1 MQTFTTDGANEL
13 ASITRNTD
21 LLTVAGSLSSAPT
34 SLTINGQA
42 ATVYGDL
49 TYAATNGVPIVS
61 GLNQF
66 TAVLNGTLTN
76 HTLAVLP
83 VTTPL
88 RYDATGNLVYDG
100 LKAYGYDCANEL
112 TSITVTNLL
121 RTEYVYDGF
130 GRRRI
135 RRDFSYQRT
144 NGVYALTNE
153 VRYVYDGMLVLQER
167 NGSNA
172 PVVTYT
178 RGLDVS
184 GTLQGAGGIGGLLA
198 RTDGNSTNYYHADGN
213 GNITALINASGTETG
228 RYLYDP
234 YGNLLGLWGAA
245 ALGNTYRFSSKEW
258 DLRTDV
264 YYYGY
269 RYYQPNLQRWL
280 NRDPL
285 EEAGGINLYGF
296 NSNNTLS
303 LIDSDGAAPQLTGI
317 IYNTSTGTSDPQYQ
331 QNSYFGDSY
340 GIGKH
345 TPLDP
350 STLQLAQQNF
360 QTAAN
365 LTYDPNAS
373 AMDAAPYYLKGFG
386 FGILGTLELVLPF
399 DALLDRTAGKVCS
412 KVAPAGQIPTIGGR
426 LPINSSYAGTTHPS
440 GVEFTA
446 QGFPNFSPYAEAEVQ
461 LDGLTGNYTKDAAR
475 ANQAVGLDS
484 TPEGYVWHHVEDG
497 ETMQLVPQEIHNST
511 RHTGGAAVIGNGG
524 FDP

>member
-1 MQTFTTDGANEL
+1 MVDSYSYGYDAMGNRTSAGRTDGSQVGYGYDNVGQLTGAVGTESGGLLRGNENLGYVYDPAGNLFQRTNNTLVQTFTTDGANEL

-34 SLTINGQA
+34 NLTINGQA

-49 TYAATNGVPIVS
+49 TYAATNGVPLVS

-88 RYDATGNLVYDG
+88 RYDANGNLVYDG

-121 RTEYVYDGF
+121 RTDYVYDGF

-144 NGVYALTNE
+144 NGVYAVTNE

-172 PVVTYT
+172 PEVTYT
-178 RGLDVS
+178 RGLDGS
-184 GTLQGAGGIGGLLA
+184 GTQPGAGGIGGLLA
-198 RTDGNSTNYYHADGN
+198 RTDGSSTNYYHADGN

-285 EEAGGINLYGF
+285 EEAVGINLYEF
-296 NSNNTLS
+296 A
-303 LIDSDGAAPQLTGI
+303 D
-317 IYNTSTGTSDPQYQ
+317 
-331 QNSYFGDSY
+331 
-340 GIGKH
+340 
-345 TPLDP
+345 
-350 STLQLAQQNF
+350 
-360 QTAAN
+360 
-365 LTYDPNAS
+365 
-373 AMDAAPYYLKGFG
+373 
-386 FGILGTLELVLPF
+386 
-399 DALLDRTAGKVCS
+399 
-412 KVAPAGQIPTIGGR
+412 
-426 LPINSSYAGTTHPS
+426 NSS
-440 GVEFTA
+440 
-446 QGFPNFSPYAEAEVQ
+446 
-461 LDGLTGNYTKDAAR
+461 
-475 ANQAVGLDS
+475 
-484 TPEGYVWHHVEDG
+484 
-497 ETMQLVPQEIHNST
+497 
-511 RHTGGAAVIGNGG
+511 
-524 FDP
+524 

>member
-1 MQTFTTDGANEL
+1 MKCLTGAVGTESGGLLRGNENLGYVYDPAGNLFQRTNNTLVQTFTTDGANEL

-34 SLTINGQA
+34 NLTINGQA

-49 TYAATNGVPIVS
+49 TYAATNGVPLVS

-66 TAVLNGTLTN
+66 TAVLNGVLTN

-83 VTTPL
+83 VTTAL
-88 RYDATGNLVYDG
+88 RYDANGNLVYDG

-121 RTEYVYDGF
+121 RTEFVYDGF

-198 RTDGNSTNYYHADGN
+198 RTDGSSTNYYHADGN

-245 ALGNTYRFSSKEW
+245 ALSPPQGALGFHGNLLGLWGAAALGNTYRFSSKEM

-269 RYYQPNLQRWL
+269 RYYQPNLQRWP
-280 NRDPL
+280 NRDPIQ
-285 EEAGGINLYGF
+285 EAGGIKARHNPCHLK
-296 NSNNTLS
+296 S
-303 LIDSDGAAPQLTGI
+303 LTD
-317 IYNTSTGTSDPQYQ
+317 
-331 QNSYFGDSY
+331 FGQ
-340 GIGKH
+340 GLH
-345 TPLDP
+345 
-350 STLQLAQQNF
+350 A
-360 QTAAN
+360 
-365 LTYDPNAS
+365 
-373 AMDAAPYYLKGFG
+373 
-386 FGILGTLELVLPF
+386 
-399 DALLDRTAGKVCS
+399 
-412 KVAPAGQIPTIGGR
+412 VA
-426 LPINSSYAGTTHPS
+426 
-440 GVEFTA
+440 
-446 QGFPNFSPYAEAEVQ
+446 
-461 LDGLTGNYTKDAAR
+461 
-475 ANQAVGLDS
+475 DS
-484 TPEGYVWHHVEDG
+484 TSPSHKDFQPWEPQHAWSHHEKEVDISPNDE
-497 ETMQLVPQEIHNST
+497 
-511 RHTGGAAVIGNGG
+511 AATINLMRQYYQTTYGKTAW
-524 FDP
+524 